1 MDSEMTKRLS
11 QQQEKYEAK
20 IIDLTNRLQ
29 NESKLLLPSST
40 SSSSATKRDYNN
52 TSSSSVDNNN
62 VSSSTTV
69 ISGVNNYHHSI
80 EQNTIQYL
88 KNIIEQYSVD
98 ELKVLLDT
106 VHKLHHD
113 HNNSTGSGGGGS
125 SSSNSSD
132 GGGSIRSS
140 SSSNRDDSTISSSK
154 RSNNNNKN
162 EYENKQI
169 VNTWIND
176 LINLKKKTK
185 SIDIHNIDSVKQHL
199 SSSLS
204 ASALSSSSS
213 SSLHHN
219 QIQSSSIV
227 ITYCI
232 DLIQFLSSQLYS
244 ILIKATIDRDQLYQ
258 VETKKIVENEINYEN
273 FRNYEKQCLFSN
285 DPREMKYHSISV
297 QKNKKNSTGNIV
309 NNNNK
314 IVNHDDHDD
323 DDDGAADDNNDDGVK
338 KDKKLLKIGSHLAS
352 FSKLDALRNINYYQ
366 HTNMLNL
373 NFNAATISTSTT
385 IATTTS
391 ITTSTTTTN
400 ATATMNSTVG
410 LRNATIFGT
419 IPTDKNHTNSMA
431 IKSND
436 KDSDHINHLNHS
448 HDHHHNDVDKDDNYI
463 RSIGSRMDIVTKYN
477 TVDELLSM
485 LNKIKSHAL
494 CDIVTLHDYIERK
507 DEALKR

>member
-29 NESKLLLPSST
+29 NESNLFLPSS
-40 SSSSATKRDYNN
+40 SSSSSSNRDDNYNIPSDNNDVSSSAT
-52 TSSSSVDNNN
+52 
-62 VSSSTTV
+62 V
-69 ISGVNNYHHSI
+69 IRSNNNYHHSI
-80 EQNTIQYL
+80 EQNTINYL
-88 KNIIEQYSVD
+88 KNIIEKYSVD

-113 HNNSTGSGGGGS
+113 HNNSTSGGDSSGSSSGS
-125 SSSNSSD
+125 SSSSS
-132 GGGSIRSS
+132 SSRSS
-140 SSSNRDDSTISSSK
+140 SSSSSKRDVGTISS
-154 RSNNNNKN
+154 NNRD
-162 EYENKQI
+162 EYENMKI
-169 VNTWIND
+169 VNTWINE
-176 LINLKKKTK
+176 LINLKEVK
-185 SIDIHNIDSVKQHL
+185 SIDIHNVDSIKHH
-199 SSSLS
+199 
-204 ASALSSSSS
+204 LSSSSS
-213 SSLHHN
+213 SSNN
-219 QIQSSSIV
+219 QIQSSIV

-244 ILIKATIDRDQLYQ
+244 ILIKTTTDRDQLHQ
-258 VETKKIVENEINYEN
+258 LESKQNVENEINYEYI
-273 FRNYEKQCLFSN
+273 RNYEKQCLFSN
-285 DPREMKYHSISV
+285 DPREIKYRSMTMMMEM
-297 QKNKKNSTGNIV
+297 KKNNNSSNEGIDNKHSSMNHHDNDDNDAGN
-309 NNNNK
+309 N
-314 IVNHDDHDD
+314 
-323 DDDGAADDNNDDGVK
+323 DNNDDVK
-338 KDKKLLKIGSHLAS
+338 SNKKILKIGSHLAS

-385 IATTTS
+385 IAT
-391 ITTSTTTTN
+391 TTSTTTTN

-448 HDHHHNDVDKDDNYI
+448 HDHHHNDDKDDNYI
-463 RSIGSRMDIVTKYN
+463 RSIGNRMDIVMKYN